1 MVWLVTPVT
10 PPLEKVKE
18 TLCVTVLEG
27 ILAFMVQRVE
37 KPLFL
42 LVNVTL
48 KRAPFTV
55 VSRLP
60 EEGFVR
66 LYVLLPILISRFVR
80 IEAASTFI

>member
-1 MVWLVTPVT
+1 MVWPVTPVT

-48 KRAPFTV
+48 KTSAV
-55 VSRLP
+55 HGSIKASRR
-60 EEGFVR
+60 R
-66 LYVLLPILISRFVR
+66 LCQVICF
-80 IEAASTFI
+80 ASNLNFEICKD